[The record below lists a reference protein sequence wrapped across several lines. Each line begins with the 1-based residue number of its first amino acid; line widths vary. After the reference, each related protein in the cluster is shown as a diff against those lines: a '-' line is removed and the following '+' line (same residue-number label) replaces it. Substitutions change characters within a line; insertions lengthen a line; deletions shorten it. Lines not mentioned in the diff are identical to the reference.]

1 MRTHPFSTSRLMAVT
16 LSASLLLAACGSDNG
31 DNSGGG
37 SDSADTGTAAE
48 GSTSVGAV
56 IKGLDNPFFQAMEDG
71 IEAGA
76 ADLGVEAEVQA
87 AADIADTTG
96 QGERL
101 SAMAGQ
107 GFDCFIVN
115 PISATNLL
123 QGMTQIPDG
132 TPVVNIDLPVEA
144 AAAQEAGVEIATYI
158 GTRNESAG
166 QLAGEHML
174 ELVGGEGQVG
184 IIGGIAGD
192 VTSAARI
199 DGFTAAVEG
208 QLELVGP
215 VAADWQRER
224 ALTAATDMI
233 QANPDLVG
241 FFAAND
247 DMGLGIARAIA
258 NAGRTGE
265 IEVISVDG
273 NQNALEAVEAG
284 ELSATVAQYPYA
296 IGELGVQACQ
306 IAIEG
311 GDLPENVEAPVA
323 LVTADV
329 APEAIESFPAPF
341 QEFENPLDELEQ

>member
-1 MRTHPFSTSRLMAVT
+1 MRTHHFSTPRLMAVT
-16 LSASLLLAACGSDNG
+16 LSAGLLLAACGSDNS
-31 DNSGGG
+31 DAGG
-37 SDSADTGTAAE
+37 DSAETGAGAE
-48 GSTSVGAV
+48 GATVGAV

-76 ADLGVEAEVQA
+76 DDLGVEAEVQA

-132 TPVVNIDLPVEA
+132 APVVNIDLPVDT

-174 ELVGGEGQVG
+174 ELLGGEGQVG

-284 ELSATVAQYPYA
+284 ELSATDGAVPLRHRRARRP
-296 IGELGVQACQ
+296 GVPDRDRGWRA
-306 IAIEG
+306 ARERRGTG
-311 GDLPENVEAPVA
+311 GPGHCRRG
-323 LVTADV
+323 T
-329 APEAIESFPAPF
+329 
-341 QEFENPLDELEQ
+341 